1 MQIGIGIGIPMSAI
15 AGGGAALSLTEQ
27 VQAMFAGTAGL
38 MYDFSDPTKL
48 FQLSNGTTAVTADSD
63 PIGYVTDLSGNAA
76 HGTQATAEN
85 RPLYKTGLPRALFD
99 GTNDSISA
107 GTVDFSGTDKVT
119 VLVAVNVTGSGNQ
132 GVVGLGNTTAGDFN
146 VLWSSGSVSYR
157 GSLYGS
163 TDNSQVVIGS
173 DKPTIPHTKV
183 MSFQFDLAGATATDE
198 MGFRMNGLQLNETVV
213 AAGPAGSGNLR
224 SAACVVGLVQ
234 GAFYLTGSIYRIIVI
249 GRALTVAELFAAESW
264 CGTSIG
270 YTVIP
275 EIPAAGQSALQMLDT
290 YGQSLSC
297 GATPP
302 AVPIST
308 TTRFAGDVM
317 FTTNLKTTVV
327 GFSFASLIPLV
338 ETTDTLSGIPCAETP
353 IAGMSEMLHERSTYT
368 GLTLGMA
375 TGFPSLTIAQCSIG
389 QTAYNSRL
397 TAIRAAYQRGRE
409 QSMQAKMLAFCWL
422 QGESDGAT
430 ATASYAATLNTLRT
444 DINTDVKAITK
455 QTDDL
460 WCVSYQLDRAKIGL
474 AHLLAQETYDNIV
487 VAAPIY
493 HLERNADGIHFT
505 SLGSKIMGAYFGL
518 AYERAVLGSD
528 PTWKPLMCT
537 GSSVAAQTI
546 DLTYNKSGL
555 VFDTT
560 IVSAQTNQ
568 GFAVVDAGLTP
579 LTVSSVT
586 IVSGNIVRIVVA
598 SGTPATV
605 YYGFDD
611 PANHT
616 SGIDKGNLRDA
627 QGDTVVFDGDGLD
640 YPMHNWAVLQSISL

>member
-1 MQIGIGIGIPMSAI
+1 MQIGIGIGIPMSAL
-15 AGGGAALSLTEQ
+15 AGGGAAFIPDS
-27 VQAMFAGTAGL
+27 AFFAGSKGFA
-38 MYDFSDPTKL
+38 YDFSDATKL
-48 FQLSNGTTAVTADSD
+48 YQLSNGTTAVTADSD

-76 HGTQATAEN
+76 HGTQATAGN
-85 RPLYKTGLPRALFD
+85 RPIYKTGLPRALFN
-99 GTNDSISA
+99 GTSQFLA
-107 GTVDFSGTDKVT
+107 ATGVDLSGTDKVT
-119 VLVAVNVTGSGNQ
+119 VIVACNLLTTTNRGLVGHGNSA
-132 GVVGLGNTTAGDFN
+132 AGDFN
-146 VLWSSGSVSYR
+146 LLYSSGSASWWA
-157 GSLYGS
+157 SLHGS
-163 TDNSQVVIGS
+163 TGNAQVTIATA
-173 DKPTIPHTKV
+173 DKPAVPHTQV
-183 MSFQFDLAGATATDE
+183 FSVILDLAGATATDE
-198 MGFRMNGLQLNETVV
+198 IDWRMNGVSVAEEVA
-213 AAGPAGSGNLR
+213 AAGPAGGGNFANR
-224 SAACVVGLVQ
+224 TSEVGRTH
-234 GAFYLTGSIYRIIVI
+234 GAFFMDGSVYRIIVI
-249 GRALTVAELFAAESW
+249 GRELTTAELFNAEYW
-264 CGTSIG
+264 AGQAIG

-275 EIPAAGQSALQMLDT
+275 EIPPAGQSALQMLDT

-444 DINTDVKAITK
+444 DINIDVKAITK

-460 WCVSYQLDRAKIGL
+460 WCLSYQLDRAKIGL